1 MTVLVWALKNWRMV
15 AVGFAVMAA
24 LACLAIMRQDAYR
37 AGELRERGKWQAAE
51 AERIKKQAIADA
63 EARRKAAQIE
73 AEYAAKQQ
81 EQKIEYRTITREVV
95 RYAKRDDSGCALDAD
110 WLRIH
115 NAAAAG
121 HSIASASAASG
132 VAADTGYGK

>member
-1 MTVLVWALKNWRMV
+1 MMALAWALKNWRIV
-15 AVGFAVMAA
+15 AAGLAVMFA
-24 LACLAIMRQDAYR
+24 LAGLAIMRQDAYR
-37 AGELRERGKWQAAE
+37 AGELRERGKWQVAE
-51 AERIKKQAIADA
+51 AERIKRQAIADA
-63 EARRKAAQIE
+63 EARRKSAQIE

-95 RYAKRDDSGCALDAD
+95 RYAKRDDAGCYIDAD

-121 HSIASASAASG
+121 HSAEAASAASG
-132 VAADTGYGK
+132 VAADSGDSK

>member
-1 MTVLVWALKNWRMV
+1 MTALVWALKNWRIV
-15 AVGFAVMAA
+15 AAGLAVMAA
-24 LACLAIMRQDAYR
+24 LSGLAIMQQDAYR
-37 AGELRERGKWQAAE
+37 AGELRERGKWQVAE

-73 AEYAAKQQ
+73 AAYAAKQQ

-115 NAAAAG
+115 NSAAAG
-121 HSIASASAASG
+121 HSIASASSASG
-132 VAADTGYGK
+132 VAADSGYSK

>member
-1 MTVLVWALKNWRMV
+1 MTVIVWALKNWRVV
-15 AVGFAVMAA
+15 AAGLAAMAA
-24 LACLAIMRQDAYR
+24 LAGLAIMRQDAYR
-37 AGELRERGKWQAAE
+37 AGELRERSKWQAAE

-63 EARRKAAQIE
+63 EMHRKAAQIE

-95 RYAKRDDSGCALDAD
+95 RYAKRDGAGCALDAD

-121 HSIASASAASG
+121 HSSAAASAASG
-132 VAADTGYGK
+132 VATDTGNGK